1 MENYFTKIY
10 ILHEWMEKEIMEDV
24 FNEKTIC
31 LNKDEMEKFL
41 NDYSLEEIKNM
52 IDGNRFY
59 TTSIGTVYGYIL
71 NKKEKQEGTEI
82 ELYER
87 LNLPIKT
94 IHKLVN
100 AGIRT
105 IYDLIMKSEEEIK
118 NIKDIDSYEIYLI
131 IGGLEELGLCLKGD
145 AYENRIATIDYF
157 AEKLK
162 ASRNNHKEEIKSLN
176 EEINVLMQIMRKE
189 SKQIEELEEE
199 RERINP
205 QKTYRKNRN

>member
-41 NDYSLEEIKNM
+41 DDYSLEEIKNM

-59 TTSIGTVYGYIL
+59 TSSIGTVYGYIL
-71 NKKEKQEGTEI
+71 NKKENQEETEI

-205 QKTYRKNRN
+205 QKTYRKKRN

>member
-205 QKTYRKNRN
+205 QKIYRKNRN